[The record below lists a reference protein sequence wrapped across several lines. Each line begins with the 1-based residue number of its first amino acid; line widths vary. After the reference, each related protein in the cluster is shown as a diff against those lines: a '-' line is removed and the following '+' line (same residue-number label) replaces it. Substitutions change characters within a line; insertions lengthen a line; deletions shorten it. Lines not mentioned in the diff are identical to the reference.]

1 MKLIPALLDLVLP
14 RACAAC
20 RVPSTSLCPGCAAAF
35 ADLPVHR
42 TDSGVWAARDAHGV
56 GRALVRAH
64 KDSTVGQLAPPLGA
78 ALARSVLA
86 AIADDLDDE
95 VQPFALV
102 PVPQRRAAAR
112 RRRRDPTAEIAE
124 SAARELRGQGW
135 QVAVVR
141 AATLARQP
149 VDQRGLGI
157 HQRAA
162 NLDEAMIVRARAAQG
177 LVGCGIVAVDDVV
190 TTGSTLV
197 ELCRALTT
205 AGLDPVGLAAVVA
218 TPLIMTS
225 G

>member
-1 MKLIPALLDLVLP
+1 M
-14 RACAAC
+14 
-20 RVPSTSLCPGCAAAF
+20 
-35 ADLPVHR
+35 
-42 TDSGVWAARDAHGV
+42 
-56 GRALVRAH
+56 
-64 KDSTVGQLAPPLGA
+64 GQLAPPLGA